1 MQLVTQLTEPSA
13 QQRVDGMSMQI
24 ADMAEFSRELDRH
37 LKLACVILIIGAA
50 AGMAIAAAIVT
61 YVFPALIALQIGGA
75 A

>member
-13 QQRVDGMSMQI
+13 QQRLDGLSVQI
-24 ADMAEFSRELDRH
+24 ADMAEIARDFDRQM
-37 LKLACVILIIGAA
+37 KWARAIAIIGAV